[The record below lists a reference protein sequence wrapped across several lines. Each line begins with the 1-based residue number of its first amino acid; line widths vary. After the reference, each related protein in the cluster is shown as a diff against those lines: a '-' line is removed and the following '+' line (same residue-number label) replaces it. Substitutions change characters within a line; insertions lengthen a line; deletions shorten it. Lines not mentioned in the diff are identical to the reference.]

1 MRIID
6 IVGALIAS
14 VELLRP
20 HCDRLVQG
28 YLSPLEA
35 ALQLGSDIVLL
46 LKRVGTEVFS
56 ARCRVAKGLHHSQ
69 HRSSTTEQAGT
80 GSNLVFSQPC
90 QLKVLQFSFR
100 LETVRATFASNS
112 DPHPHPLP
120 ILSTSFS
127 GNFFSTSL
135 SEVEARVSADFHPN

>member
-20 HCDRLVQG
+20 HCDRRVPG

-46 LKRVGTEVFS
+46 LKRFGTAVFS
-56 ARCRVAKGLHHSQ
+56 VEGRVAKGLQHSLASIAL
-69 HRSSTTEQAGT
+69 HT
-80 GSNLVFSQPC
+80 GRHGFQPRLHTQPR
-90 QLKVLQFSFR
+90 QLKVRCFSFH
-100 LETVRATFASNS
+100 LETV
-112 DPHPHPLP
+112 
-120 ILSTSFS
+120 
-127 GNFFSTSL
+127 
-135 SEVEARVSADFHPN
+135 